1 MRTFNMIF
9 NFLLLAMAALSI
21 LYFLDFKVLY
31 HEWLMAFLII
41 VCSVMFFLRAI
52 RIRRNNINGS

>member
-1 MRTFNMIF
+1 MRTFNRIF

-41 VCSVMFFLRAI
+41 ICSVMFFLRAI
-52 RIRRNNINGS
+52 RMRRDK